1 MSEAPMDK
9 GQSSDECVGRPDSA
23 IHTSAVS
30 SGVSDYNHNWI
41 RVLLTAAD
49 ERCRMEK

>member
-23 IHTSAVS
+23 IH
-30 SGVSDYNHNWI
+30 HNWI